1 MKKILLALAVAMILP
16 ATSCTRSDDEPTADG
31 QAPRDTMQQ
40 MTVHFTFP
48 MMATSVRPMTRGTL
62 ADAQMTDLWLFD
74 YIGGALTN
82 TIHQTSEDAG
92 FGTVSLQADYGSH
105 QLYFVASRGTT
116 PTISATTIT
125 WVKPSDTFWGSLALD
140 VAPGMSP
147 TQSVALARVAT
158 RLRIA
163 VTDEVPATLAQFAI
177 TPAHW
182 YYGID
187 YTTGEPV
194 GDQQTARTIDVPSSY
209 IGTTGQLAMNIYG
222 LCPATDY
229 TTDVAVSALTQ
240 DGSPLATLTLS
251 DVPLRRNR
259 VTSYS
264 GQLFGHAGMLTVSL
278 NDAWEDDLTV
288 SW

>member
-16 ATSCTRSDDEPTADG
+16 TTSCTRSDDEPTTA
-31 QAPRDTMQQ
+31 AESPRDTMQQ
-40 MTVHFTFP
+40 MTIRFTFP
-48 MMATSVRPMTRGTL
+48 MATSVRPMTRGTL

-74 YIGGALTN
+74 YMDGTLTN
-82 TIHQTSEDAG
+82 TIHQTADDAT
-92 FGTVSLQADYGSH
+92 FGSISLQADYGSH

-116 PTISATTIT
+116 PTVSGTTIT

-140 VAPGMSP
+140 VAPGMSV

-163 VTDEVPATLAQFAI
+163 VTDEVPATLSQFSI

-182 YYGID
+182 YYGLD

-194 GDQQTARTIDVPSSY
+194 GEQQTARTVDVPSSY
-209 IGTTGQLAMNIYG
+209 VGTTGQLAVSIYG

>member
-1 MKKILLALAVAMILP
+1 M
-16 ATSCTRSDDEPTADG
+16 
-31 QAPRDTMQQ
+31 
-40 MTVHFTFP
+40 
-48 MMATSVRPMTRGTL
+48 SV
-62 ADAQMTDLWLFD
+62 
-74 YIGGALTN
+74 
-82 TIHQTSEDAG
+82 S
-92 FGTVSLQADYGSH
+92 
-105 QLYFVASRGTT
+105 
-116 PTISATTIT
+116 
-125 WVKPSDTFWGSLALD
+125 
-140 VAPGMSP
+140 
-147 TQSVALARVAT
+147 QSVALARVAT

-163 VTDEVPATLAQFAI
+163 VTDEVPATLSQFAI

-194 GDQQTARTIDVPSSY
+194 GDQQTARTVDVPSSY
-209 IGTTGQLAMNIYG
+209 VGTTGQLAVSIYC

-240 DGSPLATLTLS
+240 DGSSLATLTLS

-264 GQLFGHAGMLTVSL
+264 GHLFGHAGALSVSL
-278 NDAWEDDLTV
+278 NDTWEDDLTV